1 MPSHA
6 TRIHPRSASLRR
18 PATGRGTPTPL
29 SNTYAPATVT
39 ARKRRERTGEAVQP
53 HAKLWHIALGMIAL
67 LCSGI
72 DLG

>member
-18 PATGRGTPTPL
+18 TATGRATPTAL
-29 SNTYAPATVT
+29 AHASVPATVT
-39 ARKRRERTGEAVQP
+39 ARKRRERTGETAQP
-53 HAKLWHIALGMIAL
+53 RAKLWHIAVGMIAL

-72 DLG
+72 ELG